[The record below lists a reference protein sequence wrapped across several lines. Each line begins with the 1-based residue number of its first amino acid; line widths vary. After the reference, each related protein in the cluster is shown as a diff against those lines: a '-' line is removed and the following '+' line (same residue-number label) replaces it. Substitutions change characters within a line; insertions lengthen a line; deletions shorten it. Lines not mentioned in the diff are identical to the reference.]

1 MRKYWILFILISF
14 IAMFSCTDDTSAY
27 LSQDKE
33 DVNVDEVPV
42 DTTKK
47 AYSPA
52 PSILY
57 KCLCSKAENSSAVSG
72 ITSPLFF
79 TSRYSVQERLQKRSE
94 MIIYKLDFLISLKFK
109 YPISFI

>member
-47 AYSPA
+47 DTLLPEGQLVPGMHLVKLMVQQGDSLVERIQVFHA
-52 PSILY
+52 
-57 KCLCSKAENSSAVSG
+57 CDVE
-72 ITSPLFF
+72 
-79 TSRYSVQERLQKRSE
+79 SR
-94 MIIYKLDFLISLKFK
+94 
-109 YPISFI
+109 

>member
-42 DTTKK
+42 DTT
-47 AYSPA
+47 
-52 PSILY
+52 
-57 KCLCSKAENSSAVSG
+57 
-72 ITSPLFF
+72 
-79 TSRYSVQERLQKRSE
+79 
-94 MIIYKLDFLISLKFK
+94 
-109 YPISFI
+109 